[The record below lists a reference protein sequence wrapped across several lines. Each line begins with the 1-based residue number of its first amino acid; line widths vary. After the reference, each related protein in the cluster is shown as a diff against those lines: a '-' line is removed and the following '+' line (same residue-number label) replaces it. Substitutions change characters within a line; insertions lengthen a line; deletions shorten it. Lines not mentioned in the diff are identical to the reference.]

1 MVWLIAAGIFTLL
14 GGLLLLFFGEK
25 SRGFWNI
32 INSPIAYVDS
42 VLAGVRVPVGI
53 VLVIV
58 GGWVIS
64 VAFNYPELW
73 FLHIIGILALF
84 FGMLYL
90 FLPQW
95 LVVFSTAADRLLFST
110 DEVVLGTRKSFGI
123 ILVLMAVY
131 IFYAVYLLAK

>member
-1 MVWLIAAGIFTLL
+1 MVWLVAAGIFTLL
-14 GGLLLLFFGEK
+14 GGILLLFFGER
-25 SRGFWNI
+25 SRGFWDVVNR
-32 INSPIAYVDS
+32 PIAYVDS
-42 VLAGVRVPVGI
+42 VLAGIRVPVGI
-53 VLVIV
+53 ALVIV

-73 FLHIIGILALF
+73 FLHIIGVLALF

-123 ILVLMAVY
+123 ILILMAIY
-131 IFYAVYLLAK
+131 IFYAVYLLTK